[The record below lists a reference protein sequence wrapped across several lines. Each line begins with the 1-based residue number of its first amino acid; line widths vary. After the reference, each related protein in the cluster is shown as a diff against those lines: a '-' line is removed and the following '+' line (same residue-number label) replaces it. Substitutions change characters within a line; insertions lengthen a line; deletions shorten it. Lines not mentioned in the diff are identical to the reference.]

1 MRPVARPLRTN
12 PTFVQR
18 VGTAQ
23 GLQPHRVRT
32 VQRSRDPHVQD
43 TLEDVLGLYLHP
55 PEQAVVLGVEENSQ
69 IHARDRTPP
78 GLPLTPG
85 RCGTLTHEY
94 TRQGPPCSLPPGM
107 SRRAPSS
114 PPACRALGLRNGCG
128 AVV

>member
-1 MRPVARPLRTN
+1 MARPLRTN
-12 PTFVQR
+12 PTFVPR

-43 TLEDVLGLYLHP
+43 TLEDVVGLYLHP
-55 PEQAVVLGVEENSQ
+55 PEPAVVLGVEENSQ

-78 GLPLTPG
+78 GLPLKPG

-94 TRQGPPCSLPPGM
+94 TRQGPPHALC
-107 SRRAPSS
+107 R
-114 PPACRALGLRNGCG
+114 PACRGGRPPLHRLAAPSASGMA
-128 AVV
+128 AVPSSE